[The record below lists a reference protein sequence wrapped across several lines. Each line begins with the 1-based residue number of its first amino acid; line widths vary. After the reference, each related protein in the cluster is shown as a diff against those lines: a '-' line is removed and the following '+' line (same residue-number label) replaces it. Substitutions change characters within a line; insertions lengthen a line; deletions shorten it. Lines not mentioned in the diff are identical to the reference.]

1 MSFLYQPLGYR
12 LFPYIA
18 VLGIPWGSIANAV
31 APHVRRERT
40 AMEGAGQRSTVNRTC
55 VH

>member
-18 VLGIPWGSIANAV
+18 VLGIL
-31 APHVRRERT
+31 
-40 AMEGAGQRSTVNRTC
+40 GAASLMLWLLMFGVNE
-55 VH
+55 